1 MALYSSV
8 VSNSLYSSLDG
19 LTDLLDGAWVPEV
32 IDDRLFLHVADG
44 EDLFVGKLT
53 DSSRTRAEVSTTSYD
68 MHKLRENL
76 QKGGEALFFARCNE
90 RSDTWLPLIE
100 KAYAK
105 AHGDYG
111 SIEGGDT
118 RYVF

>member
-1 MALYSSV
+1 MVSSSSV
-8 VSNSLYSSLDG
+8 VCRDDACVIVRTLIHSV
-19 LTDLLDGAWVPEV
+19 DGAWMPEV

-44 EDLFVGKLT
+44 EDLFVGRLVET
-53 DSSRTRAEVSTTSYD
+53 TSSHRQAEMSTTTYD
-68 MHKLRENL
+68 INKLRDNL
-76 QKGGEALFFARCNE
+76 QKGGDALFFARCKEN
-90 RSDTWLPLIE
+90 SDTWLPLLE

-118 RYVF
+118 R